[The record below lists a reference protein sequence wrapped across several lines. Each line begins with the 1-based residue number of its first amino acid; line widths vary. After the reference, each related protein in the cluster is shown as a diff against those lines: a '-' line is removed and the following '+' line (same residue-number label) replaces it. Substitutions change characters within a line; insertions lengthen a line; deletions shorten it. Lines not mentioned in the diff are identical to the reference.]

1 LQAFV
6 QNIFAQNLGLNDT
19 TSSDTDYI
27 VSILQNNTLSEAKMR
42 SSIQDYLG
50 QLVTWRAGVMWST
63 HGHTGVDVNLYSYA
77 GQSKTSNL
85 LGASVENNNI
95 GAWIEDYLVLS
106 DSMKQVQERLV
117 ATKWVKDKNAKNAL
131 PDSVLW
137 KQGGHV
143 DDIHYHAGS
152 VA

>member
-1 LQAFV
+1 
-6 QNIFAQNLGLNDT
+6 
-19 TSSDTDYI
+19 
-27 VSILQNNTLSEAKMR
+27 
-42 SSIQDYLG
+42 
-50 QLVTWRAGVMWST
+50 MWST

-77 GQSKTSNL
+77 GQSKSSNL
-85 LGASVENNNI
+85 LGASVENNDI
-95 GAWIEDYLVLS
+95 GAWIEDYLVLL

-143 DDIHYHAGS
+143 DDTHYHAGS